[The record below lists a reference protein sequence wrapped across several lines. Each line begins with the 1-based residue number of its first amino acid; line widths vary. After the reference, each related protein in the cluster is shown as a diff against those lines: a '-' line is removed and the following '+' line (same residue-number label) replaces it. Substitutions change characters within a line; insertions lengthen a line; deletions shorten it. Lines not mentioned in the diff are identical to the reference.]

1 MQTTIQSTPAYELH
15 ADLTRTEHGHNLKFI
30 SFVPTARRPEQQVKF
45 QGLFTSA
52 ELRVLRDLIDQ
63 SLEVRE

>member
-1 MQTTIQSTPAYELH
+1 MQATIQSTPAYQLNAEPTQSAL
-15 ADLTRTEHGHNLKFI
+15 GHNLKFT

-45 QGLFTSA
+45 QGVFTTD

-63 SLEVRE
+63 ELQS